1 MKVISFNTGRQYTA
15 NGQRIKAVQMDDGR
29 IAFTDIDRCI
39 TAVTEDN
46 WLMFTPDCI
55 MHAYDSGWYSLSVP
69 LEALK
74 ALKAA
79 TI

>member
-1 MKVISFNTGRQYTA
+1 MKVISFNTGRLYTA

-29 IAFTDIDRCI
+29 IAFVDLDRHI
-39 TAVTEDN
+39 AGVFMED
-46 WLMFTPDCI
+46 WFAFTPDGV
-55 MHAYDSGWYSLSVP
+55 MQGYDNGWYSLSIP

>member
-1 MKVISFNTGRQYTA
+1 MKVISFNTGRGYTVH
-15 NGQRIKAVQMDDGR
+15 GQRIKAVQLDDGR

-39 TAVTEDN
+39 TAVTDGDYYLFSVN
-46 WLMFTPDCI
+46 GI
-55 MHAYDSGWYSLSVP
+55 MHAYDNGWYSLSVP